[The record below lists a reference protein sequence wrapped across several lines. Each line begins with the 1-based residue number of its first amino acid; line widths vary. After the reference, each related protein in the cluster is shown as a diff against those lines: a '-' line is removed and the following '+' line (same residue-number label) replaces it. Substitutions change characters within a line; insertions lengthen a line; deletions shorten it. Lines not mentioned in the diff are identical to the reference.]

1 MKYKRDKYFQQQESP
16 LAEALLSLI
25 IALTIMS
32 WLLIIRATD
41 EFIKVSPVSQYLM
54 LSLVIIH
61 FLIRRKVIDLLPC
74 LAATVAASIAFYL
87 VMAFIPFIGFGK
99 CGTNLFYLGANVFAF
114 TIFSVQYRLRP
125 ALKGGDTNLMLFAV
139 LSLPAFGI
147 LYFYMMRTD
156 IFKLFVW
163 NCIASLIIYLFLRQF
178 AVFDSKYKYSI
189 TKSSVPVKNLKKQNY
204 KTGIYLAV
212 IFLLLFIIL
221 TIIPVLI
228 FSDVL
233 HQLVM
238 SVLPLLVSSLLAFI
252 NFLGSIIL
260 GDDTVVAPEEG
271 NYLREEAEDSPWV
284 LVLTY
289 FMAVT
294 IFLIAIHVIPKVI
307 RMIIQSAPKYHKE
320 TSTTDDGIIV
330 DTIEDINQDHKVH
343 RAKHLYF
350 GEGHERKIRKKFY
363 KKTLHAMNEGLP
375 VSSSSTPGQIETA
388 LLAAGDSEIAELRP
402 EYEKVRYGKKEK

>member
-1 MKYKRDKYFQQQESP
+1 MTGKRDKYFQLQESP

-32 WLLIIRATD
+32 WLLIFRATD
-41 EFIKVSPVSQYLM
+41 EFVKVSPVSQYL
-54 LSLVIIH
+54 LLLLVIIH
-61 FLIRRKVIDLLPC
+61 FLIRRKVLDLLPC
-74 LAATVAASIAFYL
+74 LAATVAASIAFFL
-87 VMAFIPFIGFGK
+87 VMVFAPFIGFGST
-99 CGTNLFYLGANVFAF
+99 GVNMFYLGANVFAF
-114 TIFSVQYRLRP
+114 TVFSVQYRLRP
-125 ALKGGDTNLMLFAV
+125 ALKGGDTNLMLFAA

-147 LYFYMMRTD
+147 LYFYMMRSD
-156 IFKLFVW
+156 IFKLYVC

-178 AVFDSKYKYSI
+178 AVFDSKYQYSI
-189 TKSSVPVKNLKKQNY
+189 TKSSVPVKKLKKQNY

-221 TIIPVLI
+221 TVVPILL

-233 HQLVM
+233 NQLFM
-238 SVLPLLVSSLLAFI
+238 SVLPLLVSGLLAFI
-252 NFLGSIIL
+252 NFLGSIFL

-271 NYLREEAEDSPWV
+271 NYLREEVEDSPWV
-284 LVLTY
+284 LVFAY
-289 FMAVT
+289 FMALTMV
-294 IFLIAIHVIPKVI
+294 LIAIHVVPKVI
-307 RMIIQSAPKYHKE
+307 RMILQSAPKYRKE

-343 RAKHLYF
+343 RAKHRYF

-375 VSSSSTPGQIETA
+375 VSSSSTPGQIETV
-388 LLAAGDSEIAELRP
+388 LLANGDSEIAELRP
-402 EYEKVRYGKKEK
+402 EYEKVRYGKHE